1 VNAPH
6 PEPDQFVLDAPEASA
21 LTLDPEEQRHLESAA
36 KQFRAELRRINPS
49 PNLRPWVERRL
60 RERLD
65 LPLRL
70 RDREQATEQLEDL

>member
-1 VNAPH
+1 MNAPH

-21 LTLDPEEQRHLESAA
+21 VV
-36 KQFRAELRRINPS
+36 FGAEIRINQAAERRFAAQVRLMNPA
-49 PNLRPWVERRL
+49 PELRPWVERRL

-65 LPLRL
+65 LPLRR